1 MSTGGRQMTL
11 NYNLEASSIWL
22 SSGVPILEVIALLLT
37 PFTFEFANFVG
48 SIGAYANDGGLFQ
61 IPNFHFLKKEEKTFW
76 FSPSITIG
84 RFDKD
89 FRSLTSSCYHKWWC
103 IVRNPSTQFWVYLQ
117 AKWGCVTNCKTFRFI
132 RKIKV
137 DNLGS
142 ICTIWNKCFVFC
154 FVQQLASTHWD
165 HNKAIQNWYYTFFG
179 CCCCSMFIKGEK

>member
-1 MSTGGRQMTL
+1 MDLIKISGR
-11 NYNLEASSIWL
+11 YI
-22 SSGVPILEVIALLLT
+22 
-37 PFTFEFANFVG
+37 
-48 SIGAYANDGGLFQ
+48 Q
-61 IPNFHFLKKEEKTFW
+61 I
-76 FSPSITIG
+76 
-84 RFDKD
+84 
-89 FRSLTSSCYHKWWC
+89 TSSYYHWWC

-165 HNKAIQNWYYTFFG
+165 HNKAIQNWYYTFLVAVVVLCPKREKSSAMIIGGTKKNTFVLQFDGQIDFG
-179 CCCCSMFIKGEK
+179 GSRVHSQFCWDILCDLSFLEKWSPNNTYNLI